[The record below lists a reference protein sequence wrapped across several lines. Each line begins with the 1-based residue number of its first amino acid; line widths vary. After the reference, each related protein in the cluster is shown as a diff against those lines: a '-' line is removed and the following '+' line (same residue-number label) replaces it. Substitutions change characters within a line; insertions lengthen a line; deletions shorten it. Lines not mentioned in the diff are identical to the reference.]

1 MKIIFVLG
9 MMFLFGAYVPLI
21 HAGSLNKYADDE
33 PAPGYNQQFSPEEVK
48 RRLNDKM
55 HRSIQLLN
63 GMDGVEKERWVNEY
77 KDRLRKAEASM
88 NYLKAAYYRGILEQV
103 E

>member
-1 MKIIFVLG
+1 MKIVFVLG
-9 MMFLFGAYVPLI
+9 MMFLFGAYVPQI
-21 HAGSLNKYADDE
+21 HAGSLNKYADEE
-33 PAPGYNQQFSPEEVK
+33 PAPRYDQQFSPEVIK

-55 HRSIQLLN
+55 RRSIRLLN
-63 GMDGVEKERWVNEY
+63 EMGGVEKQRWVNEY

>member
-9 MMFLFGAYVPLI
+9 MMFLLGVYVLQT
-21 HAGSLNKYADDE
+21 HAGSLNKYAEEE
-33 PAPGYNQQFSPEEVK
+33 PAPGYNQPFSPEEVK

-55 HRSIQLLN
+55 RKSIRLLN
-63 GMDGVEKERWVNEY
+63 EMDGVEKQRWINEY